1 MIRETVTALLIA
13 KVEQLTADVQTLL
26 QRVPS
31 HQRKWIAPNELA
43 SRAGVTVRTIANWRE
58 SGVIKPASFRPGG
71 RSFEFHADLALA
83 DIDARQ
89 G

>member
-1 MIRETVTALLIA
+1 MSNTTEALLLA
-13 KVEQLTADVQTLL
+13 EVQQLKADVQTLL

-31 HQRKWIAPNELA
+31 HERKWITPTELA
-43 SRAGVTVRTIANWRE
+43 QRANCTVRTIQNWRE
-58 SGVIKPASFRPGG
+58 SGVIKPENFRPGG
-71 RSFEFHADLALA
+71 RSFEFHLRALD

>member
-1 MIRETVTALLIA
+1 MPENTEVLLIA
-13 KVEQLTADVQTLL
+13 KIEQLSADVKTLL
-26 QRVPS
+26 ERVPS
-31 HQRKWIAPNELA
+31 HQRKWITPNELA
-43 SRAGVTVRTIANWRE
+43 QRAGVTVRTVANWRE

>member
-1 MIRETVTALLIA
+1 MSGSTESLLLA
-13 KVEQLTADVQTLL
+13 EVQQLKADVQTLL

-31 HQRKWIAPNELA
+31 HERKWITPTELA
-43 SRAGVTVRTIANWRE
+43 QRANCTVRTVQNWRQT
-58 SGVIKPASFRPGG
+58 GVIKPASFRRGG
-71 RSFEFHADLALA
+71 RSFEFHVDLALG

>member
-1 MIRETVTALLIA
+1 MSDATQALLLA
-13 KVEQLTADVQTLL
+13 EVQQLKADVQTLL
-26 QRVPS
+26 QRVPN
-31 HQRKWIAPNELA
+31 HQRKWISPTELA
-43 SRAGVTVRTIANWRE
+43 QRANCSVRTIANWRE
-58 SGVIKPASFRPGG
+58 TGVIKPASYRPGG

>member
-1 MIRETVTALLIA
+1 MSSSSEALLLA
-13 KVEQLTADVQTLL
+13 EVQQLKADVKTLL
-26 QRVPS
+26 ERVPS
-31 HQRKWIAPNELA
+31 HQRKWISPTELA
-43 SRAGVTVRTIANWRE
+43 QRANVSVRTIQNWRE
-58 SGVIKPASFRPGG
+58 SGVIKPASYRPGG

>member
-1 MIRETVTALLIA
+1 MSESATALLIA

-31 HQRKWIAPNELA
+31 HERKWISPTEL
-43 SRAGVTVRTIANWRE
+43 SQRAGVSVRTIQNWRE
-58 SGVIKPASFRPGG
+58 TGVIKPENLRPGG
-71 RSFEFHADLALA
+71 RSFEFHIRALE

>member
-1 MIRETVTALLIA
+1 MLENTEALLIA

-31 HQRKWIAPNELA
+31 HERKWITPTEL
-43 SRAGVTVRTIANWRE
+43 SQRAGVSVRTIQNWRE
-58 SGVIKPASFRPGG
+58 SGVIKPASYRPGG
-71 RSFEFHADLALA
+71 RSFEFHADLALG

>member
-1 MIRETVTALLIA
+1 MIREIVTALLIA

-31 HQRKWIAPNELA
+31 NQRKWITPNELA

-58 SGVIKPASFRPGG
+58 SVVIKPSGTTPGVSASFACFFPMRRGDQCPP
-71 RSFEFHADLALA
+71 
-83 DIDARQ
+83 
-89 G
+89 

>member
-1 MIRETVTALLIA
+1 MLENTEALLIA

-31 HQRKWIAPNELA
+31 HERKWITPTEL
-43 SRAGVTVRTIANWRE
+43 SQRAGVSVRTIQNWRE
-58 SGVIKPASFRPGG
+58 SGVIKPASYRHGG
-71 RSFEFHADLALA
+71 RSLEFHADLALG

>member
-1 MIRETVTALLIA
+1 MSDATQALLLA
-13 KVEQLTADVQTLL
+13 EVQQLKADVQTLL
-26 QRVPS
+26 ERVPS
-31 HQRKWIAPNELA
+31 HKRKWITPTELA
-43 SRAGVTVRTIANWRE
+43 QRANTTVRTVQNWRE